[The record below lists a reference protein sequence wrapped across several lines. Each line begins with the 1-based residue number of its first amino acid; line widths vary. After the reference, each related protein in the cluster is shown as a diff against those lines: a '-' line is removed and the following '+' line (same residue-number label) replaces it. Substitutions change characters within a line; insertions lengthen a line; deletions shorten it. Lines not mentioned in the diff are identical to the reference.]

1 MGGCTHADWAAPPA
15 EDRFPDPTDPAYPAK
30 ILEARTERVR
40 SVLRCQNS
48 LETLNRMIE
57 FRRSAGTSSDTELQ
71 RWRAD
76 MQTELVRAE
85 GALRRLEQKVKTD
98 FHGEFPP
105 WWPRDDG

>member
-1 MGGCTHADWAAPPA
+1 
-15 EDRFPDPTDPAYPAK
+15 
-30 ILEARTERVR
+30 
-40 SVLRCQNS
+40 
-48 LETLNRMIE
+48 
-57 FRRSAGTSSDTELQ
+57 
-71 RWRAD
+71 